1 VSELPIPGP
10 LGLPRDAV
18 IAVPA
23 DGLTVYRLV
32 LSDPPTEAD
41 FTPQPLERAERLGW
55 PEIVR
60 LGVSHF
66 LERGQAEVQRRRRD
80 SRVARV
86 TLAAGRRIHV
96 ARTGRTAG
104 HVTVWASPGELRRAA
119 RIEPV

>member
-1 VSELPIPGP
+1 
-10 LGLPRDAV
+10 V

-41 FTPQPLERAERLGW
+41 FAPQPLERAERVGW

-66 LERGQAEVQRRRRD
+66 LERGQAEAQRRRRD

-86 TLAAGRRIHV
+86 TLHPAHRIHL

-104 HVTVWASPGELRRAA
+104 HVTVWAPPGELRRHA